1 MNFVEAIRVI
11 KNIIPQCSANEYDG
25 ILVKRLEA
33 SNTLDEGR
41 TTNQTHIAISG
52 EQMNMFP
59 YLMADGYFNCDY
71 SEKDEQLKKYFITQ
85 IPLYI
90 YQDNISYLE
99 ADEKSGIIFD
109 ENKKSCVCASVVRSR
124 RKEQADQVQLS
135 LITSDDVDFVKF
147 RKLLHTGDFLVI
159 LKHKER
165 LSYDCIGIRAADENN
180 GEYHLSVLN
189 NKFYKLP
196 TNTKVDIK
204 KYIKIK
210 DSKVENRNFT
220 ISELGN
226 ILKEMYSNA
235 ENKMQVAS
243 IHIFGIKYGKNII
256 QKAFKSLDI
265 VKAAGI
271 NESYS
276 TELQKALNI
285 YRCLEQNSYGIYIS
299 DENAIKEE
307 KEVLGERKTG
317 AENIL
322 LYGVPGSGK
331 SHEIK
336 TKYCNDEKMM
346 ERVVFHPDYTYSDFV
361 GQILPRVE
369 KDKDGNEKL
378 KYVFTPGPFTRMLK
392 KAQEDPSNHY
402 YLVIEELNRGNAPAI
417 FGEIFQLLDRKDED
431 EFPAEE
437 VGESEYGISNYDVAK
452 EVYGDENHPV
462 RIPSNMNILATMNTA
477 DQNVFTLDTA
487 FLRRWSTR
495 QIENNFEKS
504 EHSKDMIDG
513 TKVSWG
519 TFATVIND
527 MIIDSNTDMVSSA
540 DKCLG
545 IYFAKKKEL
554 DEDMYIGLLWMFHGD
569 AGETKLNRLMGYMD
583 CQLVYS
589 YNGKIFQRI
598 CHRPFIARS
607 RQGEHGGG
615 SVFPTSVVEDKNHIY
630 IYGSGSKGEMF
641 RYQEE
646 KDAALLRYSLRK
658 DGFAYLATES
668 TGDICTKALRFY
680 GEKLYLNVCAPYG
693 VIKVRILNE
702 DGKEM
707 EGMSYEECTYKCI
720 DLIEWTPVWI
730 SNKTVNSLKG
740 QVVFLEIEITN
751 GELYAIRGDFDV
763 LGANYIKLE

>member
-346 ERVVFHPDYTYSDFV
+346 ERVVFHPDYTFSDFV

-554 DEDMYIGLLWMFHGD
+554 DADKFSEKVLKHLWDNAFRMDPTVIFNESCKSLEDVVSKY
-569 AGETKLNRLMGYMD
+569 ETSEAD
-583 CQLVYS
+583 
-589 YNGKIFQRI
+589 
-598 CHRPFIARS
+598 
-607 RQGEHGGG
+607 
-615 SVFPTSVVEDKNHIY
+615 
-630 IYGSGSKGEMF
+630 
-641 RYQEE
+641 
-646 KDAALLRYSLRK
+646 
-658 DGFAYLATES
+658 
-668 TGDICTKALRFY
+668 
-680 GEKLYLNVCAPYG
+680 
-693 VIKVRILNE
+693 
-702 DGKEM
+702 
-707 EGMSYEECTYKCI
+707 
-720 DLIEWTPVWI
+720 
-730 SNKTVNSLKG
+730 
-740 QVVFLEIEITN
+740 
-751 GELYAIRGDFDV
+751 
-763 LGANYIKLE
+763 KLESVLRTEVYEKMLLKMKQRNIENDEK